1 MPTGTDRLGPVQSNE
16 TPWAAAKTFAA
27 AHEQR
32 HPASGRPSATHGQRH
47 AAARQ
52 EAKMLNDTQKLE
64 SLTRLGI
71 ELNQVHDLDILME
84 RILTKARQ
92 FVNADAGSIYIRDGE
107 QLHFAYTQ
115 NQTLQRRLP
124 EGQKLIYST
133 FSVPVDENS
142 IAGYAAA
149 TGKALNIAD
158 VYRLDA
164 ALPYQFSKGFDEA
177 SGYKTESILTVPL
190 KNAGGEVLGILQIIN
205 AQDGEQRIQP
215 FSATDETTMFHF
227 ASIAAVALE
236 RAQMTRAMILRMIRM
251 AEMRDPKET
260 GAHVN
265 RVAGFAVE
273 IYEQWALKRSIGLK
287 EIDKV
292 RDILRMAA
300 MLHDVGKIATSDLIL
315 KKPDRLDQQE
325 YEIMKLHT
333 LHGARLFLDRQSD
346 FDEAAGIVA
355 LTHHERWD
363 GSGYPGH
370 IDLHS
375 GDPLAGHLGPE
386 GKPLGKKGAEIPLFG
401 RIVALADV
409 YDALCSNRSYKE
421 PWSEERI
428 FDYLE
433 KETGRRFD
441 PELVEIFFSRLD
453 VIRAIQARYRES
465 DAKNDAALTPPVQ
478 IHPFKWLDAVPL

>member
-1 MPTGTDRLGPVQSNE
+1 
-16 TPWAAAKTFAA
+16 
-27 AHEQR
+27 
-32 HPASGRPSATHGQRH
+32 
-47 AAARQ
+47 
-52 EAKMLNDTQKLE
+52 MLNDTQKLE

-84 RILTKARQ
+84 RILTEARQ

-107 QLHFAYTQ
+107 QLHFTYTQ

-124 EGQKLIYST
+124 KGQKLIYST
-133 FSVPVDENS
+133 FSMPVDKHS
-142 IAGYAAA
+142 IAGYVAA
-149 TGKALNIAD
+149 TGESLNIND
-158 VYRLDA
+158 VYLLDPT
-164 ALPYQFSKGFDEA
+164 LPYQFGKGFDDA
-177 SGYKTESILTVPL
+177 SGYKTESVLTVPL
-190 KNAGGEVLGILQIIN
+190 KNAASEVLGILQIIN
-205 AQDGEQRIQP
+205 AQDSEHHIQP
-215 FSATDETTMFHF
+215 FSATDETIMFHF

-251 AEMRDPKET
+251 AEMRDPLET

-273 IYEQWALKRSIGLK
+273 IYEQWAQRRNIDAKQ
-287 EIDKV
+287 IDKV

-315 KKPDRLDQQE
+315 KKPERLDKKE
-325 YEIMKLHT
+325 FSIMQLHT
-333 LHGARLFLDRQSD
+333 LHGAQLFLDRQSD

-355 LTHHERWD
+355 LNHHERWD

-370 IDLHS
+370 IDVHT
-375 GDPLAGHLGPE
+375 GTPLPGRAGPDGR
-386 GKPLGKKGAEIPLFG
+386 PLGKKGEEIPLFG
-401 RIVALADV
+401 RIVSLADV

-433 KETGRRFD
+433 RENGKRFD

-453 VIRAIQARYRES
+453 VIRAIQARYTTASEPVEP
-465 DAKNDAALTPPVQ
+465 AVAPPAQTLKWFDAA
-478 IHPFKWLDAVPL
+478 PL